1 MVAPQFARAAAP
13 PSPAVPALPAP
24 LRRCTREEKGAAQ
37 TDGNIGW
44 FGTPQP
50 SSAPK
55 PCSPHPGHSLCC
67 QLGSFQPLGLP
78 TSHVLTRGQRMQAR
92 SWALG
97 PHHSTG
103 PGAQAGWGKR
113 QTPIS
118 LTRLVPVLLLA
129 QSSSFHSL
137 RGSASLP
144 HFIPTN
150 VSPSKWEPETGTE
163 TRTVAREERGADFR
177 GRQRAGEGDL
187 NRHPGEDP
195 PGRPSELR
203 GQQS

>member
-1 MVAPQFARAAAP
+1 MVRDSAAKLHAK
-13 PSPAVPALPAP
+13 ALLPAP
-24 LRRCTREEKGAAQ
+24 
-37 TDGNIGW
+37 
-44 FGTPQP
+44 QP
-50 SSAPK
+50 FPVLPAWI
-55 PCSPHPGHSLCC
+55 
-67 QLGSFQPLGLP
+67 FP
-78 TSHVLTRGQRMQAR
+78 TSR
-92 SWALG
+92 SPYIPR
-97 PHHSTG
+97 PHQGTEDASPELSPGTTHRSTG
-103 PGAQAGWGKR
+103 PGAQAGRGKR

-118 LTRLVPVLLLA
+118 LTRLFPVLLLT
-129 QSSSFHSL
+129 QSSSFRSL

-150 VSPSKWEPETGTE
+150 VSPGKWEPETGTE

-187 NRHPGEDP
+187 NRHPEKDP